1 MEARCNIT
9 WTNNFWK
16 VFLICL
22 EEANE
27 YNSGLDKYLCEAC
40 WQECPAFHAA
50 HFFSFAMLYLTS
62 DQSVLH
68 QDVQGLPVGNILAK
82 VFEWLSGYFYHS
94 FLFFALQLYTCTAF
108 HRTALHAGISNKF
121 TAKLA
126 CAVCAQCRCRIQGFC
141 VWDLILPSD
150 VKQTNQAVHKELVEL
165 PGVSGVDVE
174 NADTSGLLWWGSYLF
189 IRCEADRRGS
199 S

>member
-1 MEARCNIT
+1 MSTIQA
-9 WTNNFWK
+9 WTSICVKHAGRSVQPFMLLIS
-16 VFLICL
+16 FL
-22 EEANE
+22 
-27 YNSGLDKYLCEAC
+27 
-40 WQECPAFHAA
+40 
-50 HFFSFAMLYLTS
+50 
-62 DQSVLH
+62 
-68 QDVQGLPVGNILAK
+68 LPCCIWPQIRVCCTKMCKDYRLAISLPRS
-82 VFEWLSGYFYHS
+82 LSGFQAIFITVFC
-94 FLFFALQLYTCTAF
+94 FLPSNCTLA
-108 HRTALHAGISNKF
+108 HAGISNKF